1 MSSGTQPHQ
10 ERKDHMIKIGSICPL
25 FFNPLKD
32 KFSRDIDY
40 IQSFF
45 TSDKLL
51 MQILCDDGE
60 TPSVTLRD
68 EVSGSSK
75 NVPLLEHLFNDF
87 ITLYYF
93 TLTELTDSIY
103 TISIEGIGTSEPF
116 TFCSSEI
123 LLEETSLIRYSH
135 KDNNSVDN
143 VFWIGEEQQMFEIR
157 YECGFKPSGI
167 AFKAEIEQFRNQNQE
182 IIGLYSVPYKTMQ
195 FSCGNAAG
203 LPYWFGEHLNK
214 VLCLSKVEISGVE
227 YVRSEA
233 NVVELAPV
241 MEGLQM
247 FFISVLLETRLNE
260 VHGIGGEVQVPGGS
274 SSSAG
279 LILNNPKDGQ
289 MLVYSGRDGGFV
301 NEDDI

>member
-1 MSSGTQPHQ
+1 
-10 ERKDHMIKIGSICPL
+10 MIKIGSICPL

-40 IQSFF
+40 IQSFY

-51 MQILCDDGE
+51 VQILCDDGE
-60 TPSVTLRD
+60 TPSVTLHD
-68 EVSGSSK
+68 KVTESSSEI
-75 NVPLLEHLFNDF
+75 VLSTHSFNDY
-87 ITLYYF
+87 ITLYHF
-93 TLTELTDSIY
+93 TLTGLSDSIY
-103 TISIEGIGTSEPF
+103 TVSIEGIGTSE
-116 TFCSSEI
+116 TFAFSSSEI

-143 VFWIGEEQQMFEIR
+143 VFWIGEVQQVFEIR

-167 AFKAEIEQFRNQNQE
+167 AFKAEVEQFRNQNQE

-214 VLCLSKVEISGVE
+214 VLCLSKVEIAGVE

-233 NVVELAPV
+233 NVVELSPV
-241 MEGLQM
+241 MEDLQM
-247 FFISVLLETRLNE
+247 FFISVLLEPRFNE
-260 VHGIGGEVQVPGGS
+260 VHGIGGEVQAPGGS
-274 SSSAG
+274 SISVG
-279 LILNNPKDGQ
+279 LIINNPRDRQ